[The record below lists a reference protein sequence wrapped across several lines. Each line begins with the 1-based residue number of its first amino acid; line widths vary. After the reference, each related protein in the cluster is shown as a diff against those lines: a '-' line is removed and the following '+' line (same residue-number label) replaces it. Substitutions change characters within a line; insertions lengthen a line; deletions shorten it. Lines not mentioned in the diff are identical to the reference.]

1 MGYWKRL
8 AEEDDKKIMDAFK
21 LTTLRLNLDKDT
33 LASLERIA
41 IERGVPAS
49 KLIRDAI
56 EVYIATQD
64 DKQTRMQFYE
74 HNYES
79 SEID

>member
-33 LASLERIA
+33 LAALERIA
-41 IERGVPAS
+41 VERSVPAS
-49 KLIRDAI
+49 KLIRDAV
-56 EVYIATQD
+56 ETYIAAQD
-64 DKQTRMQFYE
+64 DKQTRMQYYE

-79 SEID
+79 SETD

>member
-1 MGYWKRL
+1 MGYWKKL
-8 AEEDDKKIMDAFK
+8 AEENDEKIMDALK

-49 KLIRDAI
+49 KLIRDAV
-56 EVYIATQD
+56 ETYIATQD
-64 DKQTRMQFYE
+64 DKQTRMQYYE

-79 SEID
+79 SEGD